1 MFDSADNEPD
11 VVGPLL
17 YPATRDIPAGK
28 AISKATPFRCGRP
41 SPPWLEES
49 VGEGGRMESRC
60 VARRAVDE
68 RAVRE
73 VVPEDRSRGRVESG
87 DDKVTTGDDR

>member
-1 MFDSADNEPD
+1 MGVFVAGNPRRYT
-11 VVGPLL
+11 LL

-28 AISKATPFRCGRP
+28 AISKATPFRCDRP

-49 VGEGGRMESRC
+49 VGEGGRIESRC
-60 VARRAVDE
+60 VARRAVDD

-73 VVPEDRSRGRVESG
+73 VYPRTGREAESSQVTSR
-87 DDKVTTGDDR
+87 